1 MIVLICVKV
10 MRKVSF
16 YGCKWLKNMLLVL
29 FFVFFFFFLHGALIK
44 SKANGFLLW
53 KNVRMSKAVSVFGY
67 MTFCF
72 AKCNTLLIYG
82 TLRFVGVGE

>member
-29 FFVFFFFFLHGALIK
+29 FFVFFFFFARCADK
-44 SKANGFLLW
+44 K
-53 KNVRMSKAVSVFGY
+53 
-67 MTFCF
+67 
-72 AKCNTLLIYG
+72 
-82 TLRFVGVGE
+82 